1 MKHPPLCTF
10 TAVSTSVWASL
21 HPLGLCLSPPILKA
35 MPFSLQRS
43 ILSLLLQ
50 GMYSWAGISTCLQ
63 HSAAHF
69 PRLERNLPKTCSK
82 ATLLSL
88 RMSCLLVQSCCF
100 NYKLLH
106 SNGKYFS
113 ATRVFT
119 AGVSIY
125 AILFMCLSHIILL
138 NSAKEL
144 TLKYTFKPTQP
155 PESREPPPLL
165 LRDATRRAAAAC
177 WLPSRQENKQAP
189 KYSSS
194 QGTKS

>member
-1 MKHPPLCTF
+1 MCTF

-35 MPFSLQRS
+35 MPFSLQKS
-43 ILSLLLQ
+43 ILSLLLR
-50 GMYSWAGISTCLQ
+50 GTYSWVGISTCLQ
-63 HSAAHF
+63 HSAVHF
-69 PRLERNLPKTCSK
+69 SCLERNLLKTCSK
-82 ATLLSL
+82 TTPLTL
-88 RMSCLLVQSCCF
+88 RMSCLLLVQSCCF

-113 ATRVFT
+113 ATQVFT

-155 PESREPPPLL
+155 PESRETPPTITERWHKARSRCLL
-165 LRDATRRAAAAC
+165 TTFSAG
-177 WLPSRQENKQAP
+177 K
-189 KYSSS
+189 
-194 QGTKS
+194 